1 MIMNCESPRF
11 WWWLRGGLTQIISS
25 ATHGG
30 NEEGLFV
37 VDVVYEMTEVS
48 VCDKLSDA

>member
-1 MIMNCESPRF
+1 MNCESLRF
-11 WWWLRGGLTQIISS
+11 WWLRVGLTQIISG

-30 NEEGLFV
+30 NEGLFV